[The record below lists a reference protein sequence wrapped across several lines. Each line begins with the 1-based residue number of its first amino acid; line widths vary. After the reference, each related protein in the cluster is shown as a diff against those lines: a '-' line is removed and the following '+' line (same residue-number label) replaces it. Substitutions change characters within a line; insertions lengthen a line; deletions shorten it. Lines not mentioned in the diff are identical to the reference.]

1 MINTTYQIIRTM
13 RPRQWLKN
21 LSVFAAAVFSG
32 NVLVPSVFTVGV
44 KAFIAFCFISSG
56 VYLVN
61 DIIDAPK
68 DRLHPIKK
76 NRPIAS
82 GKLSPFLAWIVA
94 FTFIFGSIFYSVTFI
109 GTYFTVAIIAYILMQ
124 LFYSLW
130 IRNVIILDSL
140 IVATGFVI
148 RVFAGGF
155 ATSNS
160 LSSWLILTTI
170 GLSLLLA
177 FGKRRSEKT
186 ILKRHAIP
194 AEVAEEKTT
203 RKTLKHYPDSLL
215 DSMISM
221 SASFT
226 IISYALFA
234 FQTSTDKVSQTLK
247 SILPSI
253 LSSPKWMMVTIPFI
267 IYGVARYL
275 YVIYEKEE
283 GESPERV
290 LLNDMPLL
298 LTVVMWGGVV
308 MSIIYLIPSL
318 T

>member
-1 MINTTYQIIRTM
+1 M
-13 RPRQWLKN
+13 
-21 LSVFAAAVFSG
+21 
-32 NVLVPSVFTVGV
+32 
-44 KAFIAFCFISSG
+44 
-56 VYLVN
+56 
-61 DIIDAPK
+61 
-68 DRLHPIKK
+68 
-76 NRPIAS
+76 
-82 GKLSPFLAWIVA
+82 
-94 FTFIFGSIFYSVTFI
+94 
-109 GTYFTVAIIAYILMQ
+109 
-124 LFYSLW
+124 
-130 IRNVIILDSL
+130 DSL

-186 ILKRHAIP
+186 ILRRHAIP
-194 AEVAEEKTT
+194 TEADEEKTT

-234 FQTSTDKVSQTLK
+234 FQTSSDKVSQTLK

-308 MSIIYLIPSL
+308 MSIIYMIPAL